1 MKKIKIIDLV
11 ESPVLLSPDKGQIL
25 LNEVKKYI
33 KKSEKVT
40 IDFTGY
46 KFFSSSFLNNS
57 FGQLC
62 MDMNM
67 SEKEFF
73 NTFSFSGLS
82 EDDLDE
88 IKLSVHN
95 AQTRRKLLKENVN
108 VDEFYKN
115 LMPA

>member
-11 ESPVLLSPDKGQIL
+11 ESPVLLSPDKGLIL
-25 LNEVKKYI
+25 LNEIKSQLNKSKK
-33 KKSEKVT
+33 VV
-40 IDFTGY
+40 IDFAGY

-67 SEKEFF
+67 TEKDFF
-73 NTFSFSGLS
+73 NKISFSGLN
-82 EDDLDE
+82 EDEIDE

-108 VDEFYKN
+108 IDDFYKN